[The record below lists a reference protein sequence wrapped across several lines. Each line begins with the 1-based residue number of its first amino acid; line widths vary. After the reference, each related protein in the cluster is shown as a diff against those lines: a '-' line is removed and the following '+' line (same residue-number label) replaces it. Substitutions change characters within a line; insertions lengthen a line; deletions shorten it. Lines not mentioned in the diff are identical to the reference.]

1 MTTDLSFLLA
11 NNPYAI
17 EFFGLDESIDIL
29 CSSLAS
35 PQLIATLLQLS
46 KCTRLKLWKFLTDP
60 KICGSIWL
68 EEFGK
73 QLYTYHEKRPSLEVN
88 YWDGHPCFIPSVS
101 KILRTDMYHLCN
113 IIIFEN
119 GAEKDKIDVA
129 VACYQVCFDKGKIAY
144 PGWRCVR
151 NVPTSNV
158 FQWYFVA
165 QALTLCMTK
174 KIVINAQTRYDS
186 EEPIVSND
194 TELFIK

>member
-1 MTTDLSFLLA
+1 MTTDLSFLA

-17 EFFGLDESIDIL
+17 EFFNLDESIGIL

-60 KICGSIWL
+60 NRCNYEWRK
-68 EEFGK
+68 EFYE
-73 QLYTYHEKRPSLEVN
+73 QLYKYQDKHPSLEIT
-88 YWDGHPCFIPSVS
+88 YWNNHPCFISSVS
-101 KILRTDMYHLCN
+101 KVLLTNMYHLCN
-113 IIIFEN
+113 IIIFEDSVNN
-119 GAEKDKIDVA
+119 GKVDVA
-129 VACYQVCFDKGKIAY
+129 VACYQFCFDKGKIAY
-144 PGWRCVR
+144 PGWRCIR

-165 QALTLCMTK
+165 QALTLCMNK
-174 KIVINAQTRYDS
+174 MIVINAQTRYDS

-194 TELFIK
+194 IELFIK